1 MMQLPAPIQEIL
13 TAAICPGDICL
24 PAYYPVLDSF
34 ESLQVS
40 FRTHGHTGE
49 DLTGTT
55 SGQWQPGWYVIALN
69 GMDDPFFVDLTESDA
84 DYPVYYAPH
93 GAGRWDAVVVAPDA
107 AQFIQLMRELEK
119 RHDDQEATLAYLREQ
134 VDVEHNELW
143 QEVYAN
149 AQDRGETADES
160 TPVDMS
166 EWIAGSIVITELGPD
181 KMKLIQL
188 LKETL
193 NITNAEALALS
204 KKKEITYKQGYL
216 LHLKPIVLQLQRIG
230 AAAEFRADN

>member
-1 MMQLPAPIQEIL
+1 MTQLPASIQEIL

-24 PAYYPVLDSF
+24 PAYYPAVETF
-34 ESLQVS
+34 ESLQAG

-49 DLTGTT
+49 DLTGTA
-55 SGQWQPGWYVIALN
+55 SGQWQPGWYTIALN
-69 GMDDPFFVDLTESDA
+69 GMDDPFFVDFTESDTG
-84 DYPVYYAPH
+84 YPVYYAPH
-93 GAGRWDAVVVAPDA
+93 GAGRWDAVPVASSA
-107 AQFIQLMRELEK
+107 AQFIQLMQELEK
-119 RHDDQEATLAYLREQ
+119 RYDDQEATLAYLREQ

-149 AQDRGETADES
+149 TQDREQEPEES

-166 EWIAGSIVITELGPD
+166 EWIAGRIVITDLGAN

-193 NITNAEALALS
+193 RITNVQALELS

-216 LHLKPIVLQLQRIG
+216 LHLKPIILQLQRMG